1 MLPDKGLRERT
12 SRPAAAVV
20 KLPLQLSYHYFD
32 ALTVT
37 GDLLW
42 VAHFLSNRLGAI
54 RMEGKLLIKNGTLVA
69 EGKSWQGD
77 ILVANGKIEAIGE
90 SLSADATTEIFD
102 AEGCVVTYGLADVH
116 VHLRE
121 PGYSVKETIATGT
134 RAAAHGG
141 VTTVCSMPNL
151 QPAPD
156 APETIGVQQKM
167 IDEQAVIE
175 VLPYATISKG
185 RARRELAEIEA
196 LRPLSVGY
204 SDDGNG
210 IQTEELMR
218 KAMQRIAAVD
228 GIIAAHCEDDSLLY
242 AGYIHDGEYA
252 HRHNHK
258 GICSES
264 EWGPIKRD
272 VILAEEEKCRYHV
285 CHISTKESVEI
296 IREAKSR
303 YENISCETAP
313 HYLILCDEDLQ
324 EEGRFKMNPPLRAAE
339 DRAALIEGIKD
350 GTIEVIA
357 TDHAPHTAEEKSRG
371 LKESAMGIV
380 GIECSFALC
389 YTHLVRKGV
398 ISIEKLIA
406 LMSENPRRIFRLG
419 GALRVGERADIAIF
433 DTREPYRID
442 TDDFLSMG
450 KATPFEGEEVYGRC
464 VLTLFGGEKVWS
476 ENK

>member
-1 MLPDKGLRERT
+1 MG
-12 SRPAAAVV
+12 
-20 KLPLQLSYHYFD
+20 
-32 ALTVT
+32 
-37 GDLLW
+37 
-42 VAHFLSNRLGAI
+42 
-54 RMEGKLLIKNGTLVA
+54 GKLLIKSGTLVA
-69 EGKSWQGD
+69 DGKSWRGD
-77 ILVANGKIEAIGE
+77 ILVADGKIEAIGE
-90 SLSADATTEIFD
+90 SLAADEQTEVFN

-121 PGYSVKETIATGT
+121 PGYSAKETITTGT
-134 RAAAHGG
+134 RAAARGG

-156 APETIGVQQKM
+156 APETIAIEQQM

-175 VLPYATISKG
+175 VLPFATISKG
-185 RARRELAEIEA
+185 RERRELAEIEA
-196 LRPLSVGY
+196 LRSLSVGY

-218 KAMQRIAAVD
+218 QAMQRIAAVD
-228 GIIAAHCEDDSLLY
+228 GIIAAHCEDDSLLH

-252 HRHNHK
+252 RTHGHK

-272 VILAEEEKCRYHV
+272 VELAEHEDCRYHV
-285 CHISTKESVEI
+285 CHISTKESVAI
-296 IREAKSR
+296 IREAKQR
-303 YENISCETAP
+303 CNHISCETAP
-313 HYLILCDEDLQ
+313 HYLVLCDADLK
-324 EEGRFKMNPPLRAAE
+324 EEGRFKMNPPLRASE

-371 LKESAMGIV
+371 LKGSMMGIV
-380 GIECSFALC
+380 GIETSFAIC
-389 YTHLVRKGV
+389 YTYLVRKGV
-398 ISIEKLIA
+398 ITIEKLIA

-419 GALRVGERADIAIF
+419 GALRVGERADIAVYDI
-433 DTREPYRID
+433 TKPYTID
-442 TDDFLSMG
+442 TAEFLSMG
-450 KATPFEGEEVYGRC
+450 KATPFEGEQVYGKC
-464 VLTLFGGEKVWS
+464 VLTLFNGEKVWT

>member
-1 MLPDKGLRERT
+1 M
-12 SRPAAAVV
+12 S
-20 KLPLQLSYHYFD
+20 
-32 ALTVT
+32 
-37 GDLLW
+37 
-42 VAHFLSNRLGAI
+42 
-54 RMEGKLLIKNGTLVA
+54 KLLLKGGTVVADGVSRKVDVLVA
-69 EGKSWQGD
+69 DGV
-77 ILVANGKIEAIGE
+77 ITAIGE
-90 SLSADATTEIFD
+90 SLAADADTELFD
-102 AEGCVVTYGLADVH
+102 AEGCIVCYGLADVH

-121 PGYSVKETIATGT
+121 PGYSTKETITTGT

-156 APETIGVQQKM
+156 APETIAVEQQM
-167 IDEQAVIE
+167 INEQAVIK
-175 VLPYATISKG
+175 VLPFATISSK
-185 RARRELAEIEA
+185 RAGRELADIEA

-210 IQTEELMR
+210 IQTEPLMR
-218 KAMQRIAAVD
+218 EAMKRIAAVD
-228 GIIAAHCEDDSLLY
+228 GIIAAHCEDDSLLH
-242 AGYIHDGEYA
+242 AGYIHDGDYA
-252 HRHNHK
+252 RKHGHK

-272 VILAEEEKCRYHV
+272 VKLAEQEGCRYHV

-296 IREAKSR
+296 IREAKQKC
-303 YENISCETAP
+303 NHISCETAP
-313 HYLILCDEDLQ
+313 HYLILCDADLQ
-324 EEGRFKMNPPLRAAE
+324 EDGRFKMNPPLRAAE

-371 LKESAMGIV
+371 LKGSMMGIV
-380 GIECSFALC
+380 GIESSFALC
-389 YTHLVRKGV
+389 YTHLVRTGV
-398 ISIEKLIA
+398 ITIEKLVA

-419 GALRVGERADIAIF
+419 GAMRVGERADIAVF
-433 DTREPYRID
+433 ETVKPYKID
-442 TDDFLSMG
+442 SNEFLSMG

-464 VLTLFGGEKVWS
+464 ILTLFGGEKVWN

>member
-1 MLPDKGLRERT
+1 MT
-12 SRPAAAVV
+12 
-20 KLPLQLSYHYFD
+20 
-32 ALTVT
+32 
-37 GDLLW
+37 
-42 VAHFLSNRLGAI
+42 
-54 RMEGKLLIKNGTLVA
+54 KLLIKGGTLVS
-69 EGKSWQGD
+69 EGASRKGD
-77 ILVANGKIEAIGE
+77 ILVADGKIAAIGE
-90 SLSADATTEIFD
+90 SLSADAQTEVYD
-102 AEGCVVTYGLADVH
+102 AEGCIVTYGLADVH

-121 PGYSVKETIATGT
+121 PGYSAKETITTGT

-141 VTTVCSMPNL
+141 VTTVCAMPNL

-156 APETIGVQQKM
+156 APETISIEQRM
-167 IDEQAVIE
+167 IDEQAVVE
-175 VLPYATISKG
+175 VLPFATISKG
-185 RARRELAEIEA
+185 RERRELAEIEA

-218 KAMQRIAAVD
+218 QAMQRIAAVD
-228 GIIAAHCEDDSLLY
+228 GIIAAHCEDDALLH

-252 HRHNHK
+252 RQHGHK

-272 VILAEEEKCRYHV
+272 VKLAEEEKCRYHV

-296 IREAKSR
+296 IREAKQRCSH
-303 YENISCETAP
+303 ISCETAP
-313 HYLILCDEDLQ
+313 HYLILCDADLK
-324 EEGRFKMNPPLRAAE
+324 EEGRFKMNPPLRSAE

-371 LKESAMGIV
+371 LKGSAMGIV
-380 GIECSFALC
+380 GIETAFALC

-398 ISIEKLIA
+398 ITIEKLVA
-406 LMSENPRRIFRLG
+406 LMSENPRRLFRLG
-419 GALRVGERADIAIF
+419 GALREGERADIALF
-433 DTREPYRID
+433 DTTTPYTID
-442 TDDFLSMG
+442 TAEFLSMG

-464 VLTLFGGEKVWS
+464 RLTLFAGEKVY
-476 ENK
+476 EDTKNR

>member
-1 MLPDKGLRERT
+1 MSEMK
-12 SRPAAAVV
+12 V
-20 KLPLQLSYHYFD
+20 
-32 ALTVT
+32 
-37 GDLLW
+37 
-42 VAHFLSNRLGAI
+42 
-54 RMEGKLLIKNGTLVA
+54 LIKGGTVVA
-69 EGKSWQGD
+69 EGVSRKAD
-77 ILVANGKIEAIGE
+77 VLVADGKIAAIGE
-90 SLSADATTEIFD
+90 SLRADEQTEVFD

-121 PGYSVKETIATGT
+121 PGYSAKETITTGT
-134 RAAAHGG
+134 RASARGG

-156 APETIGVQQKM
+156 APETIAVEQQM

-175 VLPYATISKG
+175 VLPFATISSH
-185 RARRELAEIEA
+185 RAGRELADIEA

-228 GIIAAHCEDDSLLY
+228 GIIAAHCEDDSLLH

-252 HRHNHK
+252 RTHGHK

-272 VILAEEEKCRYHV
+272 VVMAEEEKCRYHV

-296 IREAKSR
+296 IREAKKRCSH
-303 YENISCETAP
+303 ISCETAP
-313 HYLILCDEDLQ
+313 HYLVLCDADLK

-339 DRAALIEGIKD
+339 DRTALIEGIKD

-371 LKESAMGIV
+371 LKGSMMGIV
-380 GIECSFALC
+380 GIETSFAIC

-398 ISIEKLIA
+398 ITIEKLIA

-419 GALRVGERADIAIF
+419 GAMQVGERADIAVF
-433 DTREPYRID
+433 DTTKPYRID
-442 TDDFLSMG
+442 TAEFLSMG

-464 VLTLFGGEKVWS
+464 MLTLFGGNVVWK

>member
-1 MLPDKGLRERT
+1 MSTTKLIIKGGT
-12 SRPAAAVV
+12 I
-20 KLPLQLSYHYFD
+20 
-32 ALTVT
+32 
-37 GDLLW
+37 
-42 VAHFLSNRLGAI
+42 VAD
-54 RMEGKLLIKNGTLVA
+54 
-69 EGKSWQGD
+69 GKSYVAD
-77 ILVANGKIEAIGE
+77 ILVADGKIAEIGNTIV
-90 SLSADATTEIFD
+90 ADEETEVFD
-102 AEGCVVTYGLADVH
+102 AKGCIVTYGLADVH

-121 PGYSVKETIATGT
+121 PGYSVKETITSGT
-134 RAAAHGG
+134 KAAARGG

-156 APETIGVQQKM
+156 APETIAVEQQM

-175 VLPYATISKG
+175 VRPFATISSNRAG
-185 RARRELAEIEA
+185 RKLADIEA
-196 LRPLSVGY
+196 LRDLSVGY

-228 GIIAAHCEDDSLLY
+228 GIIAAHCEDDSLLH

-252 HRHNHK
+252 RQHNHK

-272 VILAEEEKCRYHV
+272 VKLAEEEKCRYHV
-285 CHISTKESVEI
+285 CHISTKESVAI
-296 IREAKSR
+296 IREAKSKCDH
-303 YENISCETAP
+303 ISCETAP
-313 HYLILCDEDLQ
+313 HYLVLCDADIQ

-339 DRAALIEGIKD
+339 DREALIEGIKD

-371 LKESAMGIV
+371 LKGSAMGIV
-380 GIECSFALC
+380 GIETSFAIC

-398 ISIEKLIA
+398 ITIEKLIA

-419 GALRVGERADIAIF
+419 GALQVGERADIAVYDISK
-433 DTREPYRID
+433 PYKID
-442 TDDFLSMG
+442 SAEFLSMG
-450 KATPFEGEEVYGRC
+450 KATPFEGEEVYGRSL
-464 VLTLFGGEKVWS
+464 LTLFGGEKVWK

>member
-1 MLPDKGLRERT
+1 M
-12 SRPAAAVV
+12 S
-20 KLPLQLSYHYFD
+20 
-32 ALTVT
+32 
-37 GDLLW
+37 
-42 VAHFLSNRLGAI
+42 
-54 RMEGKLLIKNGTLVA
+54 KLLLKGGTVVSESVSRKADVLVA
-69 EGKSWQGD
+69 D
-77 ILVANGKIEAIGE
+77 GKIAAIGE
-90 SLSADATTEIFD
+90 MLTADADTEVFD
-102 AEGCVVTYGLADVH
+102 AEGCIVTYGLADVH

-121 PGYSVKETIATGT
+121 PGYSAKETITTGT
-134 RAAAHGG
+134 RASARGG

-156 APETIGVQQKM
+156 APETIAVEQQM

-175 VLPYATISKG
+175 VLPFATISSH
-185 RARRELAEIEA
+185 RAGRELADIEA

-210 IQTEELMR
+210 IQTESLMR
-218 KAMQRIAAVD
+218 EAMKRIAAVD
-228 GIIAAHCEDDSLLY
+228 GIIAAHCEDDSLLH
-242 AGYIHDGEYA
+242 AGCIHDGEYA
-252 HRHNHK
+252 RTHGHK

-272 VILAEEEKCRYHV
+272 VVLAEEEGCRYHV

-296 IREAKSR
+296 IREAKQKCAH
-303 YENISCETAP
+303 ISCETAP
-313 HYLILCDEDLQ
+313 HYLVLCDADLK

-339 DRAALIEGIKD
+339 DKAALIEGIKD

-371 LKESAMGIV
+371 LKGSMMGIV
-380 GIECSFALC
+380 GIETSFAIC

-398 ISIEKLIA
+398 ITIEKLIA

-419 GALRVGERADIAIF
+419 GAMQVGERADIAVF
-433 DTREPYRID
+433 DITKPYTID
-442 TDDFLSMG
+442 TAEFLSMG

-464 VLTLFGGEKVWS
+464 MLTLFGGEKVWI

>member
-1 MLPDKGLRERT
+1 MKGGTVVAEGV
-12 SRPAAAVV
+12 SRKADV
-20 KLPLQLSYHYFD
+20 
-32 ALTVT
+32 
-37 GDLLW
+37 
-42 VAHFLSNRLGAI
+42 
-54 RMEGKLLIKNGTLVA
+54 LVA
-69 EGKSWQGD
+69 EGK
-77 ILVANGKIEAIGE
+77 IAAIGE
-90 SLSADATTEIFD
+90 SLTADENTEVFD

-121 PGYSVKETIATGT
+121 PGYSAKETIATGT
-134 RAAAHGG
+134 RACAHGG

-156 APETIGVQQKM
+156 APETIAVQQHM

-175 VLPYATISKG
+175 VLPFATISSKRSG
-185 RARRELAEIEA
+185 RELADIEA

-210 IQTEELMR
+210 IQTEPLMR
-218 KAMQRIAAVD
+218 QAMQRIAAVD
-228 GIIAAHCEDDSLLY
+228 GIIAAHCEDDSLLH

-252 HRHNHK
+252 REHGHK

-272 VILAEEEKCRYHV
+272 VKLAEEEGCRYHV

-296 IREAKSR
+296 IRNAKQSCAH
-303 YENISCETAP
+303 ISCETAP
-313 HYLILCDEDLQ
+313 HYLVLCDENLQ
-324 EEGRFKMNPPLRAAE
+324 EEGRFKMNPPLRAKE
-339 DRAALIEGIKD
+339 DRTALIEGIKD

-371 LKESAMGIV
+371 LKGSMMGIV
-380 GIECSFALC
+380 GIETSFAIC

-419 GALRVGERADIAIF
+419 GAMKVGERADIAVF
-433 DTREPYRID
+433 NVTEPYKINPAE
-442 TDDFLSMG
+442 FVSMG

-464 VLTLFGGEKVWS
+464 MLTLFGGEKVWD

>member
-1 MLPDKGLRERT
+1 MSK
-12 SRPAAAVV
+12 
-20 KLPLQLSYHYFD
+20 K
-32 ALTVT
+32 
-37 GDLLW
+37 
-42 VAHFLSNRLGAI
+42 
-54 RMEGKLLIKNGTLVA
+54 MLLIKDGIVVA
-69 EGKSWQGD
+69 EGESRKAD
-77 ILVANGKIEAIGE
+77 ILVADGKIAAIGE
-90 SLSADATTEIFD
+90 SLTADEQTEVFD
-102 AEGCVVTYGLADVH
+102 AEGCIVTYGLADVH

-121 PGYSVKETIATGT
+121 PGYSAKETITTGT
-134 RAAAHGG
+134 RAAARGG

-151 QPAPD
+151 LPAPD
-156 APETIGVQQKM
+156 APDTIAVEQAL

-175 VLPYATISKG
+175 VLPFATISKG
-185 RARRELAEIEA
+185 RERRELADIEA

-218 KAMQRIAAVD
+218 KAMQRISAVD
-228 GIIAAHCEDDSLLY
+228 GVIAAHCEDDSLLH

-252 HRHNHK
+252 RTHGHK

-272 VILAEEEKCRYHV
+272 VKLAEEENCRYHV
-285 CHISTKESVEI
+285 CHISAKESVEI
-296 IREAKSR
+296 IREAKQSCDH
-303 YENISCETAP
+303 ISCETAP
-313 HYLILCDEDLQ
+313 HYLVLCDADLK

-371 LKESAMGIV
+371 LKGSMMGIV
-380 GIECSFALC
+380 GIETSFAIC

-398 ISIEKLIA
+398 ITIEKLIA

-419 GALRVGERADIAIF
+419 GAMRVGERADIAVF
-433 DTREPYRID
+433 DITKPYTID
-442 TDDFLSMG
+442 TNEFLSMG
-450 KATPFEGEEVYGRC
+450 KDTPFEGEEVYGRC
-464 VLTLFGGEKVWS
+464 MLTLFGGEKVWN

>member
-1 MLPDKGLRERT
+1 MG
-12 SRPAAAVV
+12 
-20 KLPLQLSYHYFD
+20 
-32 ALTVT
+32 
-37 GDLLW
+37 
-42 VAHFLSNRLGAI
+42 
-54 RMEGKLLIKNGTLVA
+54 GKLLIKSGTLVA
-69 EGKSWQGD
+69 DGKSWQGD
-77 ILVANGKIEAIGE
+77 ILVADGKIEAIGE
-90 SLSADATTEIFD
+90 SLVADAQTEVFD
-102 AEGCVVTYGLADVH
+102 AEGCIVTYGLADVH

-121 PGYSVKETIATGT
+121 PGYSAKETITTGT
-134 RAAAHGG
+134 RAAARGG

-151 QPAPD
+151 LPAPD
-156 APETIGVQQKM
+156 APETIAVEQAL

-175 VLPYATISKG
+175 VLPFATISKG
-185 RARRELAEIEA
+185 RERRELADIEA

-210 IQTEELMR
+210 IQTEALMR
-218 KAMQRIAAVD
+218 KAMQRISAVD
-228 GIIAAHCEDDSLLY
+228 GIIAAHCEDDSLLH

-252 HRHNHK
+252 RTHGHK

-272 VILAEEEKCRYHV
+272 VKLAEEENCRYHV
-285 CHISTKESVEI
+285 CHISAKESVEI
-296 IREAKSR
+296 IREAKQSCDH
-303 YENISCETAP
+303 ISCETAP
-313 HYLILCDEDLQ
+313 HYLVLCDADLK

-371 LKESAMGIV
+371 LKGSMMGIV
-380 GIECSFALC
+380 GIETSFAIC
-389 YTHLVRKGV
+389 YTYLVRKGV
-398 ISIEKLIA
+398 ITIEKLIA

-419 GALRVGERADIAIF
+419 GAMRVGERADIAVF
-433 DTREPYRID
+433 DITKPYTID
-442 TDDFLSMG
+442 TNEFLSMG

-464 VLTLFGGEKVWS
+464 MLTLFGGEKVWN

>member
-1 MLPDKGLRERT
+1 MG
-12 SRPAAAVV
+12 
-20 KLPLQLSYHYFD
+20 
-32 ALTVT
+32 
-37 GDLLW
+37 
-42 VAHFLSNRLGAI
+42 
-54 RMEGKLLIKNGTLVA
+54 GKLLIKSGTLVA
-69 EGKSWQGD
+69 DGKSWQGD
-77 ILVANGKIEAIGE
+77 ILVADGKIEAIGE
-90 SLSADATTEIFD
+90 SLVADAQTEVFD
-102 AEGCVVTYGLADVH
+102 AEGCIVTYGLADVH

-121 PGYSVKETIATGT
+121 PGYSAKETITTGT
-134 RAAAHGG
+134 RAAARGG

-151 QPAPD
+151 LPAPD
-156 APETIGVQQKM
+156 APETIAVEQAL

-175 VLPYATISKG
+175 VLPFATISKG
-185 RARRELAEIEA
+185 RERRELADIEA

-210 IQTEELMR
+210 IQTEDLMR
-218 KAMQRIAAVD
+218 KAMQRISAVD
-228 GIIAAHCEDDSLLY
+228 GIIAAHCEDDSLLH

-252 HRHNHK
+252 RTHGHK

-272 VILAEEEKCRYHV
+272 VKLAKEENCRYHV
-285 CHISTKESVEI
+285 CHISAKESVEI
-296 IREAKSR
+296 IREAKQSCDH
-303 YENISCETAP
+303 ISCETAP
-313 HYLILCDEDLQ
+313 HYLVLCDADLK

-371 LKESAMGIV
+371 LKGSMMGIV
-380 GIECSFALC
+380 GIETSFAIC

-398 ISIEKLIA
+398 ITIEKLIA

-419 GALRVGERADIAIF
+419 GAMRVGERADIAVF
-433 DTREPYRID
+433 DITKPYTID
-442 TDDFLSMG
+442 TNEFLSMG

-464 VLTLFGGEKVWS
+464 MLTLFGGEKVWN

>member
-1 MLPDKGLRERT
+1 M
-12 SRPAAAVV
+12 
-20 KLPLQLSYHYFD
+20 
-32 ALTVT
+32 
-37 GDLLW
+37 
-42 VAHFLSNRLGAI
+42 N
-54 RMEGKLLIKNGTLVA
+54 KLLLKGGIVVA
-69 EGKSWQGD
+69 EGLSRKADVLIADGV
-77 ILVANGKIEAIGE
+77 IAAIGE
-90 SLSADATTEIFD
+90 SLDADGQTEVFD

-121 PGYSVKETIATGT
+121 PGYSAKETITTGT
-134 RAAAHGG
+134 RAAARGG

-156 APETIGVQQKM
+156 APETIAVEQQM

-175 VLPYATISKG
+175 VLPFATISSK
-185 RARRELAEIEA
+185 RAGRELADIEV
-196 LRPLSVGY
+196 LRSHSVGY

-210 IQTEELMR
+210 IQTESLMR
-218 KAMQRIAAVD
+218 QAMQRIAAVD
-228 GIIAAHCEDDSLLY
+228 GIIAAHCEDDSLLH

-252 HRHNHK
+252 RKHGHK

-272 VILAEEEKCRYHV
+272 VKLAEEVGCRYHV

-296 IREAKSR
+296 IREAKQKCAH
-303 YENISCETAP
+303 ISCETAP
-313 HYLILCDEDLQ
+313 HYLVLCDEDLQ

-339 DRAALIEGIKD
+339 DKAALIDGIKD

-371 LKESAMGIV
+371 LKGSMMGIV
-380 GIECSFALC
+380 GIETSFAIC

-398 ISIEKLIA
+398 ITLEKLIA

-419 GALRVGERADIAIF
+419 GAMQVGERADIAVF
-433 DTREPYRID
+433 DITKPYKID
-442 TDDFLSMG
+442 SSEFLSMG
-450 KATPFEGEEVYGRC
+450 KATPFEGYEVYGRC
-464 VLTLFGGEKVWS
+464 MLTLFGGEKVWN

>member
-1 MLPDKGLRERT
+1 M
-12 SRPAAAVV
+12 
-20 KLPLQLSYHYFD
+20 
-32 ALTVT
+32 
-37 GDLLW
+37 
-42 VAHFLSNRLGAI
+42 N
-54 RMEGKLLIKNGTLVA
+54 GKLLIKNGTIVA
-69 EGKSWQGD
+69 EGKSWHGD
-77 ILVANGKIEAIGE
+77 ILVAEGKIEAMGE
-90 SLSADATTEIFD
+90 SLSTDTQTEIFD

-121 PGYSVKETIATGT
+121 PGYSAKETIATGT

-156 APETIGVQQKM
+156 SPETIAVQQRM

-175 VLPYATISKG
+175 VKPFATISKS

-218 KAMQRIAAVD
+218 EAMQRIAVVD
-228 GIIAAHCEDDSLLY
+228 GIIAAHCEDDSLLH

-252 HRHNHK
+252 HAHGHK

-272 VILAEEEKCRYHV
+272 VKLAEEEGCRYHV
-285 CHISTKESVEI
+285 CHISAKESVAI
-296 IREAKSR
+296 IREAKQHC
-303 YENISCETAP
+303 NHISCETAP
-313 HYLILCDEDLQ
+313 HYLVLCDQDLK
-324 EEGRFKMNPPLRAAE
+324 EEGRFKMNPPLRSAA

-371 LKESAMGIV
+371 LKDSAMGIV
-380 GIECSFALC
+380 GIETSFAIC
-389 YTHLVRKGV
+389 YTHLVRKG
-398 ISIEKLIA
+398 IITIEKLIA

-419 GALRVGERADIAIF
+419 GALKVGERADIAVF
-433 DTREPYRID
+433 DITKPYTINPSE
-442 TDDFLSMG
+442 FVSMG
-450 KATPFEGEEVYGRC
+450 KATPLEGEEVYGRC
-464 VLTLFGGEKVWS
+464 VLTLFNGEKVWN

>member
-1 MLPDKGLRERT
+1 M
-12 SRPAAAVV
+12 A
-20 KLPLQLSYHYFD
+20 
-32 ALTVT
+32 
-37 GDLLW
+37 
-42 VAHFLSNRLGAI
+42 
-54 RMEGKLLIKNGTLVA
+54 KLLIKGGTLVS
-69 EGKSWQGD
+69 EGASRKGD
-77 ILVANGKIEAIGE
+77 ILVADGKIAAIGE
-90 SLSADATTEIFD
+90 SLSADAQTEVYD
-102 AEGCVVTYGLADVH
+102 AEGCIVTYGLADVH

-121 PGYSVKETIATGT
+121 PGYSAKETITTGT

-141 VTTVCSMPNL
+141 VTTVCAMPNL

-156 APETIGVQQKM
+156 TPETISIEQRM
-167 IDEQAVIE
+167 IDEQAVVE
-175 VLPYATISKG
+175 VLPFATISKG
-185 RARRELAEIEA
+185 RERRELSEIEA

-218 KAMQRIAAVD
+218 QAMQRIAAVD
-228 GIIAAHCEDDSLLY
+228 GIIAAHCEDDALLH

-252 HRHNHK
+252 RQHGHK

-272 VILAEEEKCRYHV
+272 VKLAEEEKCRYHV

-296 IREAKSR
+296 IREAKQRCSH
-303 YENISCETAP
+303 ISCETAP
-313 HYLILCDEDLQ
+313 HYLILCDADLK
-324 EEGRFKMNPPLRAAE
+324 EEGRFKMNPPLRSAE

-371 LKESAMGIV
+371 LKGSAMGIV
-380 GIECSFALC
+380 GIETAFALC

-398 ISIEKLIA
+398 ITIEKLVA
-406 LMSENPRRIFRLG
+406 LMSENPRRLFRLG
-419 GALRVGERADIAIF
+419 GALREGERADIALF
-433 DTREPYRID
+433 DTTTPYTID
-442 TDDFLSMG
+442 TAEFLSMG

-464 VLTLFGGEKVWS
+464 RLTLFAGEKVY
-476 ENK
+476 EDTKNR

>member
-1 MLPDKGLRERT
+1 M
-12 SRPAAAVV
+12 A
-20 KLPLQLSYHYFD
+20 
-32 ALTVT
+32 
-37 GDLLW
+37 
-42 VAHFLSNRLGAI
+42 
-54 RMEGKLLIKNGTLVA
+54 KLLIKGGAVVA
-69 EGKSWQGD
+69 EGKSRKVD
-77 ILVANGKIEAIGE
+77 VLVADGKIEAIGE
-90 SLSADATTEIFD
+90 SLMADETTEVFD

-121 PGYSVKETIATGT
+121 PGYSAKETIATGT

-156 APETIGVQQKM
+156 APETIAIEQQM

-175 VLPYATISKG
+175 VRPFATISKG

-210 IQTEELMR
+210 IQTEAMMR
-218 KAMQRIAAVD
+218 EAMQRIAAVD
-228 GIIAAHCEDDSLLY
+228 GIIAAHCEDDSLLH
-242 AGYIHDGEYA
+242 AGYIHDGDYA
-252 HRHNHK
+252 RLHGHK

-264 EWGPIKRD
+264 EWGPIERD
-272 VILAEEEKCRYHV
+272 VKLAEEEGCRYHV

-296 IREAKSR
+296 IRAAKAHC
-303 YENISCETAP
+303 NHISCETAP
-313 HYLILCDEDLQ
+313 HYLVLCDADLK

-380 GIECSFALC
+380 GIETSFAIC

-398 ISIEKLIA
+398 ITIEKLIA

-419 GALRVGERADIAIF
+419 GAMQVGERADIAVF
-433 DTREPYRID
+433 DITKPYTID
-442 TDDFLSMG
+442 TNEFQSMG
-450 KATPFEGEEVYGRC
+450 KATPFEGEKVYGRC
-464 VLTLFGGEKVWS
+464 VLTLFNGEKVWS

>member
-1 MLPDKGLRERT
+1 MSEMK
-12 SRPAAAVV
+12 V
-20 KLPLQLSYHYFD
+20 
-32 ALTVT
+32 
-37 GDLLW
+37 
-42 VAHFLSNRLGAI
+42 
-54 RMEGKLLIKNGTLVA
+54 LIKGGTVVA
-69 EGKSWQGD
+69 EGVSRKAD
-77 ILVANGKIEAIGE
+77 VLVADGKIAAIGE
-90 SLSADATTEIFD
+90 SLRADEQTEVFD

-121 PGYSVKETIATGT
+121 PGYSAKETITTGT
-134 RAAAHGG
+134 RASARGG

-156 APETIGVQQKM
+156 APETIAIEQQM

-175 VLPYATISKG
+175 VLPFATISSH
-185 RARRELAEIEA
+185 RAGRELADIEA

-210 IQTEELMR
+210 IQIEELMR

-228 GIIAAHCEDDSLLY
+228 GIIAAHCEDDSLLH

-252 HRHNHK
+252 RTHGHK

-272 VILAEEEKCRYHV
+272 VVMAEEEKCRYHV

-296 IREAKSR
+296 IREAKKSCSH
-303 YENISCETAP
+303 ISCETAP
-313 HYLILCDEDLQ
+313 HYLVLCDADLK

-339 DRAALIEGIKD
+339 DRTALIEGIKD

-371 LKESAMGIV
+371 LKGSMMGIV
-380 GIECSFALC
+380 GIETSFAIC

-398 ISIEKLIA
+398 ITIEKLIA

-419 GALRVGERADIAIF
+419 GAMQVGERADIAVF
-433 DTREPYRID
+433 DTTKPYRID
-442 TDDFLSMG
+442 TAEFLSMG

-464 VLTLFGGEKVWS
+464 MLTLFGGNVVWK

>member
-1 MLPDKGLRERT
+1 MSTTKLIIKGGT
-12 SRPAAAVV
+12 I
-20 KLPLQLSYHYFD
+20 
-32 ALTVT
+32 
-37 GDLLW
+37 
-42 VAHFLSNRLGAI
+42 VAD
-54 RMEGKLLIKNGTLVA
+54 
-69 EGKSWQGD
+69 GKSYVAD
-77 ILVANGKIEAIGE
+77 ILVLDGKIAEIGNAIVADEETEVFDANGCI
-90 SLSADATTEIFD
+90 
-102 AEGCVVTYGLADVH
+102 VTYGLADVH

-121 PGYSVKETIATGT
+121 PGYSVKETITSGT
-134 RAAAHGG
+134 KAAARGG

-156 APETIGVQQKM
+156 APETIAVEQQM

-175 VLPYATISKG
+175 VRPFATISSNRAG
-185 RARRELAEIEA
+185 RKLADIEA
-196 LRPLSVGY
+196 LRDLSVGY

-218 KAMQRIAAVD
+218 EAMQRIAAVD
-228 GIIAAHCEDDSLLY
+228 GIIAAHCEDDSLLH

-252 HRHNHK
+252 RQHNHT

-272 VILAEEEKCRYHV
+272 VKLAEEEKCRYHV
-285 CHISTKESVEI
+285 CHISTKESVAI
-296 IREAKSR
+296 IREAKSKCDH
-303 YENISCETAP
+303 ISCETAP
-313 HYLILCDEDLQ
+313 HYLVLCDADLQ

-339 DRAALIEGIKD
+339 DREALIEGIKD

-371 LKESAMGIV
+371 LKGSAMGIV
-380 GIECSFALC
+380 GIETSFAIC

-398 ISIEKLIA
+398 ITIEKLIA

-419 GALRVGERADIAIF
+419 GALQVGERADIAVYDISK
-433 DTREPYRID
+433 PYKID
-442 TDDFLSMG
+442 SAEFVSMG
-450 KATPFEGEEVYGRC
+450 KATPFEGEEVYGRSL
-464 VLTLFGGEKVWS
+464 LTLFGGEKVWK

>member
-1 MLPDKGLRERT
+1 M
-12 SRPAAAVV
+12 AM
-20 KLPLQLSYHYFD
+20 
-32 ALTVT
+32 
-37 GDLLW
+37 
-42 VAHFLSNRLGAI
+42 N
-54 RMEGKLLIKNGTLVA
+54 KLLLKGGTVVA
-69 EGKSWQGD
+69 EGVSRKAD
-77 ILVANGKIEAIGE
+77 VLVADGKIAAISETIEAD
-90 SLSADATTEIFD
+90 DATEVFD

-134 RAAAHGG
+134 RACAHGG

-156 APETIGVQQKM
+156 APETIAVQQQM

-175 VLPYATISKG
+175 VLPFATISLK
-185 RARRELAEIEA
+185 RAGRELADIEA

-210 IQTEELMR
+210 IQTEPLMR
-218 KAMQRIAAVD
+218 EAMKRIAAVD
-228 GIIAAHCEDDSLLY
+228 GIIAAHCEDDSLLH

-252 HRHNHK
+252 REHGHK

-272 VILAEEEKCRYHV
+272 VKLAEEVGCRYHV

-296 IREAKSR
+296 IRNAKQSCTH
-303 YENISCETAP
+303 ISCETAP
-313 HYLILCDEDLQ
+313 HYLVLCDENLKED
-324 EEGRFKMNPPLRAAE
+324 GRFKMNPPLRAKE
-339 DRAALIEGIKD
+339 DKAALIEGIKD

-371 LKESAMGIV
+371 LKGSMMGIV
-380 GIECSFALC
+380 GIETSFAIC

-398 ISIEKLIA
+398 ITIEKLIA

-419 GALRVGERADIAIF
+419 GAMKVGERADIAVF
-433 DTREPYRID
+433 NVTEPYKINSAE
-442 TDDFLSMG
+442 FLSMG
-450 KATPFEGEEVYGRC
+450 KATPFEGEDVYGRC
-464 VLTLFGGEKVWS
+464 MLTLFGGEKVWN

>member
-1 MLPDKGLRERT
+1 MSESV
-12 SRPAAAVV
+12 SRKADVLVV
-20 KLPLQLSYHYFD
+20 D
-32 ALTVT
+32 
-37 GDLLW
+37 
-42 VAHFLSNRLGAI
+42 
-54 RMEGKLLIKNGTLVA
+54 
-69 EGKSWQGD
+69 
-77 ILVANGKIEAIGE
+77 GKIEAIGE
-90 SLSADATTEIFD
+90 SLAVDADVEVFD

-121 PGYSVKETIATGT
+121 PGYSAKETITTGT
-134 RAAAHGG
+134 RASARGG

-156 APETIGVQQKM
+156 APETIAIEQQM

-175 VLPYATISKG
+175 VLPFATISSH
-185 RARRELAEIEA
+185 RAGRELADIEA

-228 GIIAAHCEDDSLLY
+228 GIIAAHCEDDSLLH

-252 HRHNHK
+252 RANGHK

-272 VILAEEEKCRYHV
+272 VELAQQEGCRYHV
-285 CHISTKESVEI
+285 CHISTKESVDI
-296 IREAKSR
+296 IRGAKQKCAH
-303 YENISCETAP
+303 ISCETAP
-313 HYLILCDEDLQ
+313 HYLVLCDENLQ
-324 EEGRFKMNPPLRAAE
+324 EDGRFKMNPPLRAKE
-339 DRAALIEGIKD
+339 DKAALIEGIKD

-371 LKESAMGIV
+371 LKGSMMGIV
-380 GIECSFALC
+380 GIETSFAIC

-398 ISIEKLIA
+398 ITIEKLIQ

-419 GALRVGERADIAIF
+419 GAMRVGERADIAVF
-433 DTREPYRID
+433 DITKPYTID
-442 TDDFLSMG
+442 PNEFLSMG

-464 VLTLFGGEKVWS
+464 VLTLFGGEKVWM

>member
-1 MLPDKGLRERT
+1 MSEMK
-12 SRPAAAVV
+12 V
-20 KLPLQLSYHYFD
+20 
-32 ALTVT
+32 
-37 GDLLW
+37 
-42 VAHFLSNRLGAI
+42 
-54 RMEGKLLIKNGTLVA
+54 LIKGGTVVA
-69 EGKSWQGD
+69 EGVSRKAD
-77 ILVANGKIEAIGE
+77 VLVADGKIAAIGE
-90 SLSADATTEIFD
+90 SLTADEQTEVFD

-121 PGYSVKETIATGT
+121 PGYSAKETITTGT
-134 RAAAHGG
+134 RASARGG

-156 APETIGVQQKM
+156 APETIAVEQQM

-175 VLPYATISKG
+175 VLPFATISSH
-185 RARRELAEIEA
+185 RAGRELADIEA

-228 GIIAAHCEDDSLLY
+228 GIIAAHCEDDSLLH

-252 HRHNHK
+252 RIHGHK

-272 VILAEEEKCRYHV
+272 VVMAEEEKCRYHV

-296 IREAKSR
+296 IREAKKRCSH
-303 YENISCETAP
+303 ISCETAP
-313 HYLILCDEDLQ
+313 HYLVLCDADLK

-339 DRAALIEGIKD
+339 DRTALIEGIKD

-371 LKESAMGIV
+371 LKGSMMGIV
-380 GIECSFALC
+380 GIETSFAIC
-389 YTHLVRKGV
+389 YTHLVRKGA
-398 ISIEKLIA
+398 ITIEKLIA

-419 GALRVGERADIAIF
+419 GAMQVGERADIAVF
-433 DTREPYRID
+433 DTTKPYRID
-442 TDDFLSMG
+442 TAEFLSMG

-464 VLTLFGGEKVWS
+464 MLTLFGGNVVWR

>member
-1 MLPDKGLRERT
+1 M
-12 SRPAAAVV
+12 S
-20 KLPLQLSYHYFD
+20 
-32 ALTVT
+32 
-37 GDLLW
+37 
-42 VAHFLSNRLGAI
+42 
-54 RMEGKLLIKNGTLVA
+54 KLLLKGGTVVSESVSRKADVLVA
-69 EGKSWQGD
+69 D
-77 ILVANGKIEAIGE
+77 GKIAAIGE
-90 SLSADATTEIFD
+90 MLTADAETEVFD
-102 AEGCVVTYGLADVH
+102 AEGCIVTYGLADVH

-121 PGYSVKETIATGT
+121 PGYSAKETITTGT
-134 RAAAHGG
+134 RASARGG

-156 APETIGVQQKM
+156 APETIAVEQQM

-175 VLPYATISKG
+175 VLPFATISSH
-185 RARRELAEIEA
+185 RAGRELADIEA

-210 IQTEELMR
+210 IQTEPLMR
-218 KAMQRIAAVD
+218 EAMKRVAAVD
-228 GIIAAHCEDDSLLY
+228 GIIAAHCEDDSLLH

-252 HRHNHK
+252 REHGHK

-272 VILAEEEKCRYHV
+272 VVLAEEEGCRYHV

-296 IREAKSR
+296 IREAKQKCAH
-303 YENISCETAP
+303 ISCETAP
-313 HYLILCDEDLQ
+313 HYLVLCDADLK

-339 DRAALIEGIKD
+339 DKAALIEGIKD

-371 LKESAMGIV
+371 LKGSMMGIV
-380 GIECSFALC
+380 GIETSFAIC

-398 ISIEKLIA
+398 ITIEKLIA

-419 GALRVGERADIAIF
+419 GAMQVGERADIAVF
-433 DTREPYRID
+433 DITKPYTID
-442 TDDFLSMG
+442 TAEFLSMG

-464 VLTLFGGEKVWS
+464 MLTLFGGEKVWI

>member
-1 MLPDKGLRERT
+1 M
-12 SRPAAAVV
+12 
-20 KLPLQLSYHYFD
+20 
-32 ALTVT
+32 
-37 GDLLW
+37 
-42 VAHFLSNRLGAI
+42 N
-54 RMEGKLLIKNGTLVA
+54 KLLLKGGTVVA
-69 EGKSWQGD
+69 EGVSRKADVLIADGKIVAIEES
-77 ILVANGKIEAIGE
+77 LVA
-90 SLSADATTEIFD
+90 DVDTELFN

-121 PGYSVKETIATGT
+121 PGYSAKETITTGT
-134 RAAAHGG
+134 CACARGG

-156 APETIGVQQKM
+156 APETIAIEQQM
-167 IDEQAVIE
+167 IDEQAVVE
-175 VLPYATISKG
+175 VLPFATISSK
-185 RARRELAEIEA
+185 RAGRELADIEA

-210 IQTEELMR
+210 IQTEPLMR
-218 KAMQRIAAVD
+218 EAMKRISAVD
-228 GIIAAHCEDDSLLY
+228 GIIAAHCEDDSLLH

-252 HRHNHK
+252 REHGHK

-272 VILAEEEKCRYHV
+272 VALAQEEGCRYHI
-285 CHISTKESVEI
+285 CHISTKESVAI
-296 IREAKSR
+296 IREAKQKCAH
-303 YENISCETAP
+303 ISCETAP
-313 HYLILCDEDLQ
+313 HYLVLCDENLQ
-324 EEGRFKMNPPLRAAE
+324 EEGRFKMNPPLRAKE
-339 DRAALIEGIKD
+339 DKEALIEGIKD

-371 LKESAMGIV
+371 LKGSMMGIV
-380 GIECSFALC
+380 GIETSFAIC

-398 ISIEKLIA
+398 ITIEKLIA

-419 GALRVGERADIAIF
+419 GAMQVGERADIAVF
-433 DTREPYRID
+433 DITKPYKID
-442 TDDFLSMG
+442 SAEFLSMG

-464 VLTLFGGEKVWS
+464 MLTLFGGEKVWE

>member
-1 MLPDKGLRERT
+1 M
-12 SRPAAAVV
+12 
-20 KLPLQLSYHYFD
+20 
-32 ALTVT
+32 
-37 GDLLW
+37 
-42 VAHFLSNRLGAI
+42 
-54 RMEGKLLIKNGTLVA
+54 VA
-69 EGKSWQGD
+69 EGESRKVD
-77 ILVANGKIEAIGE
+77 LLVVGGKIAEIGE
-90 SLSADATTEIFD
+90 SLVVGEGVEVFD

-121 PGYSVKETIATGT
+121 PGYSAKETITTGT
-134 RAAAHGG
+134 RAAARGG

-151 QPAPD
+151 LPAPD
-156 APETIGVQQKM
+156 APETIAIEQQL

-175 VLPYATISKG
+175 VLPFATISKG
-185 RARRELAEIEA
+185 RERRELADIEA
-196 LRPLSVGY
+196 LRSLSVGY

-228 GIIAAHCEDDSLLY
+228 GIVAAHCEDDSLLH

-252 HRHNHK
+252 LAHGHK

-272 VILAEEEKCRYHV
+272 VVLAKEENCRYHV
-285 CHISTKESVEI
+285 CHISTKESVAI
-296 IREAKSR
+296 IREAKL
-303 YENISCETAP
+303 NCNHISCETAP
-313 HYLILCDEDLQ
+313 HYLVLCDADLK

-339 DRAALIEGIKD
+339 DKAALIEGIKD

-371 LKESAMGIV
+371 LKGSAMGIV
-380 GIECSFALC
+380 GIETSFAIC
-389 YTHLVRKGV
+389 YTHLVRTGV

-419 GALRVGERADIAIF
+419 GAMQVGERADIAVF
-433 DTREPYRID
+433 DITKPYTID
-442 TDDFLSMG
+442 TAEFLSMG
-450 KATPFEGEEVYGRC
+450 KATPFEGAEVYGRC
-464 VLTLFGGEKVWS
+464 MLTLFAGEKVWI

>member
-1 MLPDKGLRERT
+1 MSKILLKGGTVVSEGV
-12 SRPAAAVV
+12 SRKADV
-20 KLPLQLSYHYFD
+20 
-32 ALTVT
+32 
-37 GDLLW
+37 
-42 VAHFLSNRLGAI
+42 
-54 RMEGKLLIKNGTLVA
+54 LVA
-69 EGKSWQGD
+69 D
-77 ILVANGKIEAIGE
+77 GKIAAIGE
-90 SLSADATTEIFD
+90 ALVADEQTEVFD
-102 AEGCVVTYGLADVH
+102 AEGCIVTYGLADVH

-134 RAAAHGG
+134 RACAHGG

-156 APETIGVQQKM
+156 APETIAVQQQM

-175 VLPYATISKG
+175 VLPFATISSK
-185 RARRELAEIEA
+185 RAGRELADIEA

-210 IQTEELMR
+210 IQTEPLMR
-218 KAMQRIAAVD
+218 QAMQRIAAVD
-228 GIIAAHCEDDSLLY
+228 GIIAAHCEDDSLLH
-242 AGYIHDGEYA
+242 AGYIHAGEYA
-252 HRHNHK
+252 REHGHK

-272 VILAEEEKCRYHV
+272 VKLAEELGCRYHV

-296 IREAKSR
+296 IRNAKQSCAH
-303 YENISCETAP
+303 ISCETAP
-313 HYLILCDEDLQ
+313 HYLVLCDENLQ
-324 EEGRFKMNPPLRAAE
+324 EDGRFKMNPPLRAKE
-339 DRAALIEGIKD
+339 DKAALIEGIQD

-371 LKESAMGIV
+371 LKGSMMGIV
-380 GIECSFALC
+380 GIETSFAIC
-389 YTHLVRKGV
+389 YTHLVRKG
-398 ISIEKLIA
+398 IITIEKLIA

-419 GALRVGERADIAIF
+419 GAMQVGERADIAVFNI
-433 DTREPYRID
+433 TKPYKID
-442 TDDFLSMG
+442 TAEFLSMG

-464 VLTLFGGEKVWS
+464 MLTLFGGEKVWN

>member
-1 MLPDKGLRERT
+1 MG
-12 SRPAAAVV
+12 
-20 KLPLQLSYHYFD
+20 
-32 ALTVT
+32 
-37 GDLLW
+37 
-42 VAHFLSNRLGAI
+42 
-54 RMEGKLLIKNGTLVA
+54 GKLLIKSGTLVA
-69 EGKSWQGD
+69 DGKSWQGD
-77 ILVANGKIEAIGE
+77 ILVADGKIEAIGE
-90 SLSADATTEIFD
+90 SLVADAQTEVFD

-121 PGYSVKETIATGT
+121 PGYSAKETITTGT
-134 RAAAHGG
+134 RAAARGG

-151 QPAPD
+151 LPAPD
-156 APETIGVQQKM
+156 APETIAVEQAL
-167 IDEQAVIE
+167 IDEQAIIE
-175 VLPYATISKG
+175 VLPFATISKG
-185 RARRELAEIEA
+185 RERRELADIEA

-218 KAMQRIAAVD
+218 KAMQRISAVD
-228 GIIAAHCEDDSLLY
+228 GIIAAHCEDDSLLH

-252 HRHNHK
+252 RTHGHK

-272 VILAEEEKCRYHV
+272 VKLAKEENCRYHV
-285 CHISTKESVEI
+285 CHISAKESVEI
-296 IREAKSR
+296 IREAKQ
-303 YENISCETAP
+303 NCDHISCETAP
-313 HYLILCDEDLQ
+313 HYLVLCDADLK

-371 LKESAMGIV
+371 LKGSMMGIV
-380 GIECSFALC
+380 GIETSFAIC

-398 ISIEKLIA
+398 ITIEKLIA

-419 GALRVGERADIAIF
+419 GAMRVGERADIAVF
-433 DTREPYRID
+433 DITKPYTID
-442 TDDFLSMG
+442 TNEFLSMG

-464 VLTLFGGEKVWS
+464 MLTLFGGEKVWN

>member
-1 MLPDKGLRERT
+1 M
-12 SRPAAAVV
+12 
-20 KLPLQLSYHYFD
+20 
-32 ALTVT
+32 
-37 GDLLW
+37 
-42 VAHFLSNRLGAI
+42 
-54 RMEGKLLIKNGTLVA
+54 GKLLLKGGIVVSEGVSRKVDVLVA
-69 EGKSWQGD
+69 D
-77 ILVANGKIEAIGE
+77 GKIAAIGE
-90 SLSADATTEIFD
+90 MLTADADTEVFD
-102 AEGCVVTYGLADVH
+102 AEGCIVTYGLADVH

-121 PGYSVKETIATGT
+121 PGYSAKETITTGT
-134 RAAAHGG
+134 RASARGG

-156 APETIGVQQKM
+156 APETIAVEQQM

-175 VLPYATISKG
+175 VLPFATISSH
-185 RARRELAEIEA
+185 RAGRELADIEA

-210 IQTEELMR
+210 IQTESLMR
-218 KAMQRIAAVD
+218 EAMKRIAAVD
-228 GIIAAHCEDDSLLY
+228 GIIAAHCEDDSLLH

-252 HRHNHK
+252 RTHGHK

-272 VILAEEEKCRYHV
+272 VVLAEEVGCRYHV

-296 IREAKSR
+296 IREAKQKCAH
-303 YENISCETAP
+303 ISCETAP
-313 HYLILCDEDLQ
+313 HYLVLCDADLK

-357 TDHAPHTAEEKSRG
+357 TDHAPHTSEEKSRG
-371 LKESAMGIV
+371 LKGSMMGIV
-380 GIECSFALC
+380 GIETSFAIC
-389 YTHLVRKGV
+389 YTHLVRKCV
-398 ISIEKLIA
+398 ITIEKLIE

-419 GALRVGERADIAIF
+419 GAMQVGERADIAVF
-433 DTREPYRID
+433 DVTKPYTID
-442 TDDFLSMG
+442 TAEFLSMG

-464 VLTLFGGEKVWS
+464 MLTLFGGEKVWI